1 MANYKFYAW
10 FVASKVGKAGLTPT
24 VDIRNS
30 SGTLVVTDGNA
41 TELGGGLYTYAY
53 AATVIDDY
61 AAVFK
66 TVDAT
71 VDSQHVPSLVTS
83 QVMKIESMPADVWA
97 STTRPV
103 GSTISAVA
111 GNDVIAYAGD
121 TLSFSLTGLGS
132 LADASKL
139 YLSVK
144 SSPNDADT
152 ASIIQLEKT
161 AGLLYLNGAAGTAG
175 NGSLTV
181 TDATLGN
188 ITATLTPTE
197 SVKIACTTY
206 FYDVKKITASGAS
219 TCTQGKIEFVS
230 TVTKAVA

>member
-1 MANYKFYAW
+1 MANYNFYSWYLAN
-10 FVASKVGKAGLTPT
+10 KIGKTGLTVT
-24 VDIRNS
+24 VDVRNS
-30 SGTLVVTDGNA
+30 AGMLVVTDANA
-41 TELGGGLYTYAY
+41 TELGGGLYKYTH
-53 AATVIDDY
+53 ATTTITDY
-61 AAVFK
+61 VAVFK
-66 TVDAT
+66 TEDAT
-71 VDSQHVPSLVTS
+71 VDSQQIPSLIIS
-83 QVMKIESMPADVWA
+83 QVMKIDSIPADVWA